1 MKMRR
6 ALGLAV
12 VAGLLLGTSDVVIAF
27 ENPFQKLRRDM
38 REATSNLKRLRV
50 PSSIGK
56 IVRPAPAA
64 PEAAPPDATEAV
76 GAETTEAKPVEAATG
91 KKEPAPVVTAA
102 IPSPR
107 IRPAAEDAEAI
118 AQLVAAEREPPPKSE
133 REAKSEPKVVAEEPT
148 EPITL
153 PHLRPKI
160 ASIAPMESGKAPGR
174 PPKVRTQLAALPPG
188 DGSDKVAE
196 CSRSLASLGI
206 TAVPLAPIRDGA
218 CGVASPAAVAALD
231 DGAIQF
237 TEKAIV
243 NCAVAGALA
252 SWMHDKVEPAA
263 KTILRGNVTALRIAA
278 SYDCRG
284 RNRDPKAQ
292 LSEHAFGNAIDIS
305 AFKIEGH
312 GWIEVG
318 KTDGDEQRF
327 MAEIRGAA
335 CGPFTTVL
343 GPGVA
348 MHDEHFHLDLAKRGK
363 KGRALYCR

>member
-1 MKMRR
+1 
-6 ALGLAV
+6 
-12 VAGLLLGTSDVVIAF
+12 
-27 ENPFQKLRRDM
+27 M
-38 REATSNLKRLRV
+38 REASSNLKRLRV
-50 PSSIGK
+50 PSSIGR
-56 IVRPAPAA
+56 IVRAVPVAPRAT
-64 PEAAPPDATEAV
+64 PPDARKAADTETA
-76 GAETTEAKPVEAATG
+76 GAKPAEAAAEKAATE
-91 KKEPAPVVTAA
+91 KKEAAPVVTAA

-107 IRPAAEDAEAI
+107 IRPAGEDAEPMAPP
-118 AQLVAAEREPPPKSE
+118 VVTESEPVPEDEPQ
-133 REAKSEPKVVAEEPT
+133 AKPEPKVLADEPAEPVV
-148 EPITL
+148 L

-160 ASIAPMESGKAPGR
+160 ASLAPIEAGKVSGEPAKTGAR
-174 PPKVRTQLAALPPG
+174 LAALPPG
-188 DGSDKVAE
+188 DGADTVGA
-196 CSRSLASLGI
+196 CSRSLVSLGI
-206 TAVPLAPIRDGA
+206 TAVPLAPIREGA

-263 KTILRGNVTALRIAA
+263 KSILRGNVTALRIAA

-305 AFKIEGH
+305 AFKIEGR

-318 KTDGDEQRF
+318 NAGGDDQRF
-327 MAEIRGAA
+327 LAEIREAA

>member
-1 MKMRR
+1 MKVTK
-6 ALGLAV
+6 ALRLAV
-12 VAGLLLGTSDVVIAF
+12 IAGLLLATGDAVTAF

-50 PSSIGK
+50 PSSIGR
-56 IVRPAPAA
+56 IARPAPAA
-64 PEAAPPDATEAV
+64 PEAAPPTATEAAD
-76 GAETTEAKPVEAATG
+76 AETAEAKPVEAATG
-91 KKEPAPVVTAA
+91 KKEPAPVVSAA

-107 IRPAAEDAEAI
+107 IRPMTEDTQPI
-118 AQLVAAEREPPPKSE
+118 AQPVLAAREPAPKKEREV
-133 REAKSEPKVVAEEPT
+133 KSEPKVAMDEPT
-148 EPITL
+148 KPVVL

-160 ASIAPMESGKAPGR
+160 ASLAPVGSSKTSGKPAKAGPR
-174 PPKVRTQLAALPPG
+174 LATLPPV
-188 DGSDKVAE
+188 DGRDTVAE

-206 TAVPLAPIRDGA
+206 TAVPLAPIREGT
-218 CGVASPAAVAALD
+218 CGVASPAAVAALGG
-231 DGAIQF
+231 GAIQF

-263 KTILRGNVTALRIAA
+263 KSILRGNVTALRIAA

-284 RNRDPKAQ
+284 RNRDAKAQ

-305 AFKIEGH
+305 AFKIEGR

-318 KTDGDEQRF
+318 KAGGDDERF
-327 MAEIRGAA
+327 LAEIREAA